1 MEEKKKININD
12 NNDRK
17 IRNDKKDEKD
27 DLEHLEEWGSNVP
40 NEKLELF
47 TE

>member
-1 MEEKKKININD
+1 MEETKKVNVND

-17 IRNDKKDEKD
+17 IRDKKEDKNE
-27 DLEHLEEWGSNVP
+27 LEHLEEWGSNVP
-40 NEKLELF
+40 SEKLELF